1 MAAENVVVVAE
12 VQVTDGGAG
21 QGLSTDAVRAAAWA
35 RHREE
40 RLLSQQPQKS
50 QSGVPGAKFLHR
62 HWRRASNNVPV
73 FLDTHS
79 NRLGG
84 TVGLTFIIAP
94 PQLVGHA
101 SESVRACVPPMMS
114 RDISTSDTIV
124 ACGQPVACHGEAILG
139 PLTLHC
145 DGSIAGQVW
154 GAGAALGRHL
164 LLTTLPERPE
174 VIEIGSGT
182 GVAGLAAAAAGATSV
197 ILTDLPEGVPRLKD
211 MIQRNEAA
219 LQSTEVTAAA
229 LEWGD
234 EGAARTLCADG
245 VDLVL
250 AADVLYSGEPA
261 VHEALRATFVALAK
275 PRDALI
281 LHAYEERWPKIV
293 QMWRASLSDPRCGL
307 RVVQETV
314 LDAPWMRPDGEYSG
328 FRERRMILQTLR
340 LTEDCLFS

>member
-1 MAAENVVVVAE
+1 M
-12 VQVTDGGAG
+12 
-21 QGLSTDAVRAAAWA
+21 S
-35 RHREE
+35 
-40 RLLSQQPQKS
+40 
-50 QSGVPGAKFLHR
+50 
-62 HWRRASNNVPV
+62 
-73 FLDTHS
+73 
-79 NRLGG
+79 
-84 TVGLTFIIAP
+84 
-94 PQLVGHA
+94 
-101 SESVRACVPPMMS
+101 CVPPMKS
-114 RDISTSDTIV
+114 RDLSTSETIV
-124 ACGQPVACHGEAILG
+124 ACGQPVACLGEAILG

-145 DGSIAGQVW
+145 DGTIAGQVW

-164 LLTTLPERPE
+164 LLKTLPDRPE

-275 PRDALI
+275 PRDAII

-307 RVVQETV
+307 RIVQETV

>member
-1 MAAENVVVVAE
+1 M
-12 VQVTDGGAG
+12 
-21 QGLSTDAVRAAAWA
+21 
-35 RHREE
+35 
-40 RLLSQQPQKS
+40 
-50 QSGVPGAKFLHR
+50 
-62 HWRRASNNVPV
+62 
-73 FLDTHS
+73 
-79 NRLGG
+79 
-84 TVGLTFIIAP
+84 
-94 PQLVGHA
+94 GHA
-101 SESVRACVPPMMS
+101 RESVRACVPPMMS

-182 GVAGLAAAAAGATSV
+182 GAAGLAAAAAGATSV

-234 EGAARTLCADG
+234 EGAVRTLCADG